1 MQNNGIHENLIEII
15 DYKLCGELPNPFVFY
30 NGEKVTTKEDWEK
43 RRKEI
48 YETTINLQYGKMPP
62 APEFLEVEPIYLGG
76 KGLPNSYRIT
86 TGTKKNPFSFI
97 MYVYKA
103 KASDLAPAVITGDL
117 CFKYAFDKEYIN
129 TFIDNGVNLV
139 LFNRT
144 ELAPDVAGYNIDVL
158 KSGTNEKE
166 FAKEVLAR
174 LSSEGAVGP
183 LKKAYPDYDFGSVA
197 AWGWG
202 YSRCVDALEILG
214 NVDMNAIVFTGHSR
228 GGKAAALAGAVDER
242 AAIVNPNASCSGGY
256 GSYRIKIKAK
266 REDGEIAES
275 EPLSNVFHHFPCWL
289 GAGMKKYIDKE
300 EEIPFDSHYLK
311 ALVAP
316 RVLFVSEAASDIMAN
331 PVGSYQTTKAAQEV
345 FKFLGCEKN
354 LIWHFRKGDHYQNI
368 EDITRL
374 VNVIKHFKN
383 GEELSQN
390 FFRKPFGE
398 MPEAYS
404 WKRPE

>member
-1 MQNNGIHENLIEII
+1 MKDNGIHENLIEIL
-15 DYKLCGELPNPFVFY
+15 DYKLCGELPNPFVFE
-30 NGEKVTTKEDWEK
+30 NGEAVKTKEDWAK
-43 RRKEI
+43 RREEI

-62 APEFLEVEPIYLGG
+62 KPEFLEVEPICLGG
-76 KGLPNSYRIT
+76 IGSPSSYRIT
-86 TGTKKNPFSFI
+86 TGTRANPLSFI

-103 KASDLAPAVITGDL
+103 NASELAPAVVTGDL

-129 TFIDNGVNLV
+129 TFIDNGINLV

-144 ELAPDVAGYNIDVL
+144 ELAPDVAGYNIDGL

-166 FAKEVLAR
+166 FAKEVLGR
-174 LSSEGAVGP
+174 LTNEGTTGP
-183 LKKAYPDYDFGSVA
+183 LKKTYPDYDFGSVA
-197 AWGWG
+197 AWAWG

-214 NVDMNAIVFTGHSR
+214 NVDMDTIVFTGHSR

-266 REDGEIAES
+266 TESGEIEES
-275 EPLSNVFHHFPCWL
+275 EPLSNIYRHFPTWL
-289 GAGMKKYIDKE
+289 GSGMKKYIDKE
-300 EEIPFDSHYLK
+300 QEIPFDSHYLK

-331 PVGSYQTTKAAQEV
+331 PVGSYQTTEAASEV
-345 FKFLGCEKN
+345 FKFLGCEQN
-354 LIWHFRKGDHYQNI
+354 LIWYFRKGDHYQNY
-368 EDITRL
+368 EDIAQL
-374 VNVIKHFKN
+374 VNVIKHFKE
-383 GEELSQN
+383 GKELNQN

-398 MPEAYS
+398 MPEAFS
-404 WKRPE
+404 WKCPK